1 MRMASLAP
9 PNRVALAENRGEA
22 IIRPRPGFARYNV
35 SYESALRSSSL
46 KSLGLPVPRLAF
58 MH

>member
-1 MRMASLAP
+1 MASLAP

-22 IIRPRPGFARYNV
+22 IIRPRPGFAQDNG